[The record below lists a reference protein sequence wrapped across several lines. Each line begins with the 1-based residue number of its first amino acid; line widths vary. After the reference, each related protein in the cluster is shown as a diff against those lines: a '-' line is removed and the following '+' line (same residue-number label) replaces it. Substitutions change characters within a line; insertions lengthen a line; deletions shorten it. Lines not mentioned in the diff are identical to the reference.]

1 MKKQIEIFLPTEFGN
16 FTSSIYTDSM
26 QKEHIMMI
34 HENTDV
40 NQPILLRIHS
50 ECLTGDLFHSLRCD
64 CGYQLR
70 ESLNM
75 IKTDGGIL
83 IYLRQ
88 EGRGIGLT
96 QKYFAYKF
104 QDMGYDTI
112 EANLK
117 LGFSADLRS
126 FVAAA
131 DMLKQ
136 NNVKKVRLITN
147 NPQKIKDLQENHIEV
162 VECIPLVSMPNPYN
176 KDYLTAKREKLRR
189 YTRCLMST

>member
-16 FTSSIYTDSM
+16 FTSSIYTDSI
-26 QKEHIMMI
+26 QKEHILMI
-34 HENTDV
+34 HEKTDFKKPV
-40 NQPILLRIHS
+40 LVRIHS

-64 CGYQLR
+64 CGQQLR
-70 ESLNM
+70 QSMSIIE
-75 IKTDGGIL
+75 KEGGIL

-112 EANLK
+112 EANKK
-117 LGFSADLRS
+117 LGFPPDLRS
-126 FVAAA
+126 FVIAA

-136 NNVKKVRLITN
+136 IDVIRVRLITN
-147 NPQKIKDLQENHIEV
+147 NPEKIKDLQESGIQV
-162 VECIPLVSMPNPYN
+162 VERVPLITEPNPYN
-176 KDYLTAKREKLRR
+176 QKYLNVKKEKMGHNYPLNV
-189 YTRCLMST
+189 